1 MRTIPYEI
9 ISLLKNTKPPSIL
22 MQFPELL
29 EISAQP
35 VPGLPVHIST
45 MTMAFL
51 EFNKILNDSC
61 IKYRSDRLTVPLGSI
76 TVLISLRDTCS

>member
-1 MRTIPYEI
+1 MHTIPYEI

-61 IKYRSDRLTVPLGSI
+61 INCSSGFNHGTYIVARYLQL
-76 TVLISLRDTCS
+76 VLK